1 MYTNRRRQHVFRI
14 IFCKGK
20 ITLEKLN
27 LAKNGERWRKVEKVA
42 KSSERKSFS
51 QSKARN
57 TLESGNQKFC
67 FATLGFD
74 PIFRNRLKQSGEKN
88 VWEEKNGEEW
98 RRVEKSSEEWRKV
111 AKVEKSGESNFE
123 WRMKI
128 IIFLQRYFPLGS

>member
-1 MYTNRRRQHVFRI
+1 MEFLTF
-14 IFCKGK
+14 FDKGK

-98 RRVEKSSEEWRKV
+98 RRVEKSGE
-111 AKVEKSGESNFE
+111 SGEK
-123 WRMKI
+123 WRIK
-128 IIFLQRYFPLGS
+128 F